1 MKMTRLLLVLICTT
15 FCAIAYA
22 QDIVV
27 KKNGEKLNV
36 KIFKVD
42 DTNIYF
48 RYEGEDLEYQLS
60 KENLS
65 EIIYKSGR
73 KETFSESVAT
83 IPAGAN
89 GTKFTITDT
98 SKEFVI
104 INKDLKADEEFI
116 IFNNTGHDIHLTIH
130 GINHKTGI
138 IEQLDNNVLVPSDG
152 KKYNVAQSV
161 QKGRFDHYE
170 AFKIFVAEGHNDKYT
185 SSTADENMT
194 VSFWNNENEQEIVL
208 KKTTSEKLTVY
219 VYNSQINMIKVKV
232 LGIDGTVLFESE
244 KTNGFGFKN
253 YKMISWPI
261 NGDFDKVL
269 VTTNLQSDSKVST
282 QVYRHN
288 CIITLKK

>member
-232 LGIDGTVLFESE
+232 LGSDGSVLFESE

-269 VTTNLQSDSKVST
+269 ITTNLQSDSKVST

>member
-60 KENLS
+60 KGSLS

-104 INKDLKADEEFI
+104 INKDLKADEEFLV
-116 IFNNTGHDIHLTIH
+116 FNDTGHDIHLTIH
-130 GINHKTGI
+130 GINHKTGL
-138 IEQLDNNVLVPSDG
+138 IEQLDNNVVIPSDR
-152 KKYNVAQSV
+152 KKHNVAQSV
-161 QKGRFDHYE
+161 EKGRFDHYE
-170 AFKIFVAEGHNDKYT
+170 AFKVTVAEGHNDKYT
-185 SSTADENMT
+185 SSIVDDNIAL
-194 VSFWNNENEQEIVL
+194 SFWHNENEQEIAL
-208 KKTTSEKLTVY
+208 RKTTNETITIY
-219 VYNSQINMIKVKV
+219 VYNSLINMVQVKAI
-232 LGIDGTVLFESE
+232 GTDGTVLFESE
-244 KTNGFGFKN
+244 KTNGFGKQ
-253 YKMISWPI
+253 KMVTWSV

-269 VTTNLQSDSKVST
+269 VTTNLPSDCKVKT
-282 QVYRHN
+282 QVFRHQ
-288 CIITLKK
+288 CIISLKK